1 MSGYVFRSM
10 KDALRYVETGE
21 LGRLAFKP
29 KDKGSNDEDLEE
41 DNICVCI
48 IMFGFSKFIYLHF
61 SVNSI

>member
-41 DNICVCI
+41 DNICNV
-48 IMFGFSKFIYLHF
+48 
-61 SVNSI
+61 